1 MTVTPTSCKP
11 SSISLPDPQRH
22 NNDPPAGRHNDPP
35 GDIFIY
41 FPFPANPA
49 RASFFSGLPAWNR
62 GKALAP
68 AHLVH
73 IDTRSARR
81 LPQSRSISPS
91 QTRRTSSPQIAP
103 SRSAPCLPL
112 RRFPQPV
119 QAALY
124 AGFRVAG
131 AGAFIAVMWAHDS
144 HRQRLVIHF
153 PDFVRIGK
161 NHIRAMLLSCLFA
174 SLSAVVQQAARH
186 PAPVTQFHL
195 SFHLSQVCFSP
206 GLFQYSE
213 IQRAR
218 TNSPPPKNLF
228 HARARIRPAGP
239 DSAFFTLTFR
249 VNSA

>member
-1 MTVTPTSCKP
+1 MVSPPHRTSGPTTQQSNP
-11 SSISLPDPQRH
+11 TITIPRQV
-22 NNDPPAGRHNDPP
+22 HNDPP

-41 FPFPANPA
+41 FPFHANPT
-49 RASFFSGLPAWNR
+49 RASCFSGFPAWNR

-68 AHLVH
+68 AHPAH
-73 IDTRSARR
+73 TNTRSARR
-81 LPQSRSISPS
+81 SPRSRSISPS
-91 QTRRTSSPQIAP
+91 QTHRMSTPQIAP

-124 AGFRVAG
+124 AGFCVTG
-131 AGAFIAVMWAHDS
+131 AVAFIIIVRAHDNN
-144 HRQRLVIHF
+144 RQRLVVHF

-174 SLSAVVQQAARH
+174 SLAAVVQQAARH

-206 GLFQYSE
+206 GPFQYSE
-213 IQRAR
+213 IQRPR
-218 TNSPPPKNLF
+218 TNLPPAKNLF
-228 HARARIRPAGP
+228 HARARIRPAG
-239 DSAFFTLTFR
+239 SASAYFTPTFR